1 MLIKMRQLIGYFR
14 KPKKLESFE
23 AIATYWDN
31 RYKNGG
37 TSGFGSYGR
46 PAIDKARYINR
57 IIEIFEVASVV
68 DLGCGDGNQLGLLE
82 LDRSS
87 YIGLDASGTAIEICK
102 QQYKEPNLT
111 FFHVVDFELL
121 DLPASD
127 LALSMDVIYHLT
139 DDRTYFLY
147 LDKLFSSAKRVLIY
161 SMDFNDPNWNGHSR
175 PRKFSEDISLRYPN
189 YKLIDKTDNSDPEQV
204 DMKFFLYEQL
214 L

>member
-1 MLIKMRQLIGYFR
+1 MIKMRQLIGYFR

-46 PAIDKARYINR
+46 PAIDKANYINKT
-57 IIEIFEVASVV
+57 IKIFEVASVV

-82 LDRSS
+82 LDNCS
-87 YIGLDASGTAIEICK
+87 YTGVDIAGTSIQICIDRYSG
-102 QQYKEPNLT
+102 PNLT
-111 FFHVVDFELL
+111 FIHALDFESL
-121 DLPASD
+121 DLPSSD
-127 LALSMDVIYHLT
+127 LALSLDVLYHLT
-139 DDRTYFLY
+139 DDKTYFLY